1 MLLLSGK
8 FKIPTQP
15 ARLDA
20 KVGTAQPAEGEGA
33 KGEIVGG
40 RMFSTNLHATS
51 ALKTTNIFI
60 LEKQPQPLHKRKR
73 TCGEFWREKQRIFYE
88 KTSARQAP
96 RH

>member
-60 LEKQPQPLHKRKR
+60 LEKQPATSTQ
-73 TCGEFWREKQRIFYE
+73 EEENMWRIL
-88 KTSARQAP
+88 ARETENLL
-96 RH
+96 